1 MTRTAAVFDMDGVLV
16 DNAPLHR
23 AAWRQLCVEEQ
34 VTLPD
39 GEWWRLTIGR
49 PIWEALPR
57 LLGPL
62 DEARLVRLAGRRQA
76 LYEELAA
83 RGLVPVAGV
92 VDFVRQLTAGQI
104 PCAIATSA
112 IPENV
117 SPILTTL
124 GLADVFPVRVTA
136 ADIRRGKPDP
146 EVYATAAARL
156 GVSAAACVVFEDAV
170 TGVEAARR
178 AGMAVIGVTT
188 AHPAGELLAAGAA
201 RAVPDFRGLTWG
213 DVARL

>member
-1 MTRTAAVFDMDGVLV
+1 M
-16 DNAPLHR
+16 
-23 AAWRQLCVEEQ
+23 
-34 VTLPD
+34 
-39 GEWWRLTIGR
+39 
-49 PIWEALPR
+49 
-57 LLGPL
+57 
-62 DEARLVRLAGRRQA
+62 
-76 LYEELAA
+76 
-83 RGLVPVAGV
+83 
-92 VDFVRQLTAGQI
+92 RQLTAGQI

-117 SPILTTL
+117 SPVLTTL

-188 AHPAGELLAAGAA
+188 AHPAGELLEAGAA